1 MMSNLSWLPLKFNA
15 ARTHLFKASRLRERL
30 QDGFEILCK
39 QLKSAEACSHDAV
52 IQMTDRL
59 GAVNDR
65 CGALQAE
72 LAKASQKSQQLA
84 QDAHTQVL
92 RQQHA
97 LEALHQHEQRYQEAV
112 QAHAARVQDLLDRVR
127 LLIPLTNTIQ
137 DIARQTDLLA
147 INAAIEA
154 ARAGPEGAGFK
165 IVANEVRLL
174 ANQTADTAQRISEGI
189 HVIGQVEASLHRTG
203 DPERLDNDALSTLA
217 NDIEMMGATPGQIA
231 KDLADLSMQMESDMR
246 SIRIDLID
254 TLGLMQFQDINRQ
267 IIDHVCHNL
276 QDVGQRIPH
285 WMNQSA
291 DEQWDEAEQD
301 LDQMLSGWEARYVM
315 HHQRDAHG
323 GQADD
328 GDTSRAGGEARVIEL
343 F

>member
-1 MMSNLSWLPLKFNA
+1 MSNLSWLPLKFNA
-15 ARTHLFKASRLRERL
+15 ARNHLLKASRLKERL
-30 QDGFEILCK
+30 QDGFDILCK
-39 QLKSAEACSHDAV
+39 QLRSAEACSHNAV

-72 LAKASQKSQQLA
+72 LSKASHKSQQLA
-84 QDAHTQVL
+84 QDAHAQVQ

-97 LEALHQHEQRYQEAV
+97 LEALHLHEQRYQEAV
-112 QAHAARVQDLLDRVR
+112 QAHAARVQDLLERVR
-127 LLIPLTNTIQ
+127 QLIPLTNTIQ

-189 HVIGQVEASLHRTG
+189 HLIGQVEESLHRSG
-203 DPERLDNDALSTLA
+203 DPGRLDNDALSTLA
-217 NDIEMMGATPGQIA
+217 EDIEMMGATPGQIA
-231 KDLADLSMQMESDMR
+231 KDLADLSAQMESDMR

-276 QDVGQRIPH
+276 NDVGQRIPH
-285 WMNQSA
+285 WMNQTA

-301 LDQMLSGWEARYVM
+301 LDQMLTGWEARYVM
-315 HHQRDAHG
+315 EHQRDAHG
-323 GQADD
+323 KGPEGLDATRETDE
-328 GDTSRAGGEARVIEL
+328 SRVIEL